1 MKPEHLAW
9 VDEIG
14 RRIAACPMTE
24 HRRSDSRRMHSSAAR
39 LSLPVKTNFA
49 VSGPAFRRGDGFC
62 MLDVNGI
69 KRKHAER
76 FGAEP
81 AVFLAPGRVNLI
93 GEHTDYAGGFVMP
106 AAIDFGTLA
115 AITPRNDGRVVIWSE
130 NFHEQ
135 VSHQIEGLPK
145 NGGGH
150 WSGYPLGV
158 VKILRE
164 AGFAIPPLSLTVQGD
179 VPLGAGLS
187 SSASIEVATAL
198 AALSLAGRIRR
209 ARRSRNSASARKTF
223 TSAPSCGI
231 MDQFIACRG
240 AENHALLLD
249 CRSLEYRLA
258 PIPETVSLV
267 IANTMV
273 KHAIAG
279 GEYGIR
285 RAEVEE
291 GTAILRG
298 HRPEIQLLRDATT
311 KDLEQWGDEMPGN
324 VLRRCRHIIT
334 ENLRTVAAA
343 DALAA
348 GNLKKLGDLMAAA
361 HASYRDDFEASCEEA
376 DAMVEAAHQ
385 LPGLIGARLT
395 GGGFGGCTVNL
406 VQSDLAQ
413 DFAARLYD
421 EYRARTGIDAEIY
434 RCHASAAAHAV

>member
-1 MKPEHLAW
+1 
-9 VDEIG
+9 
-14 RRIAACPMTE
+14 
-24 HRRSDSRRMHSSAAR
+24 
-39 LSLPVKTNFA
+39 
-49 VSGPAFRRGDGFC
+49 

-69 KRKHAER
+69 KKGHARR

-81 AVFLAPGRVNLI
+81 TVFLAPGRVNLI

-115 AITPRNDGRVVIWSE
+115 AISPRNDGRVVMWSE
-130 NFHEQ
+130 NFHEE
-135 VSHQIEGLPK
+135 VSHQLQGLPR

-158 VKILRE
+158 VTVLRD
-164 AGFAIPPLSLTVQGD
+164 AGYAVPAFSLSVVGD

-198 AALSLAGRIRR
+198 AVFSLAGGEPEREEIAKLCQR
-209 ARRSRNSASARKTF
+209 AENTYVGA
-223 TSAPSCGI
+223 SCGI

-240 AENHALLLD
+240 AEDHALLLD

-258 PIPETVSLV
+258 PIPHRLRLV

-291 GTAILRG
+291 GTEILRS
-298 HRPEIQLLRDATT
+298 HRPEIQLLRDATLD
-311 KDLEQWGDEMPGN
+311 DLEKWGGDMPDN
-324 VLRRCRHIIT
+324 VLRRCRHVIT

-343 DALAA
+343 DALEA
-348 GNLKKLGDLMAAA
+348 GNLKRLGDLMAAA

-376 DAMVEAAHQ
+376 DTMVHLAQ
-385 LPGLIGARLT
+385 RLPGIVGARLT

-406 VQSDLAQ
+406 VEAERAES
-413 DFAARLYD
+413 FSERLKE
-421 EYRARTGIDAEIY
+421 EYRAATGITAEIY